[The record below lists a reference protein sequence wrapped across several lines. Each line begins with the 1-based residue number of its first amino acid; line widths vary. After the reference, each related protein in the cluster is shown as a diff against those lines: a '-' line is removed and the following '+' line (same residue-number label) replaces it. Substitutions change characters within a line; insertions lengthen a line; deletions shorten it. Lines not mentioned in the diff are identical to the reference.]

1 MIPVLREEF
10 ERLSKAKLINY
21 SKVDKNFRIVNKN
34 KSSKR
39 KKYYVVETKGVLNF
53 LGVKK

>member
-10 ERLSKAKLINY
+10 ERLSKAKLIDY

-39 KKYYVVETKGVLNF
+39 KKYYVVETKSILNF
-53 LGVKK
+53 LGIKK